1 MSLYPGKIV
10 KLVDRNS
17 DEVFIYEVSQIIY
30 ETYILGVACI
40 TEQGVRDFYFSDYVM
55 QPLPKE
61 ALKDFKL

>member
-30 ETYILGVACI
+30 GTHILGVACI
-40 TEQGVRDFYFSDYVM
+40 TEQGVQDFYFSDYVM
-55 QPLPKE
+55 QPLPKGV
-61 ALKDFKL
+61 LKDFKL